1 MRSGIAVLV
10 LAIGLALSGQASAD
24 GIQIN
29 GDHCGFDT
37 NYDVQAKPDGVTFVR
52 SDGHPARVFMHD
64 GQLRVDGQS
73 VAVSATDAAR
83 LRQYEEN
90 VRTLLPEM
98 AGVAQDAMGIAF
110 DSLTT
115 VAATLGGDA
124 DDRDALV
131 KRLNRTHREALIK
144 LDAGIGSDHWN
155 EHGFEDAI
163 ETQVENAANE
173 LASSVSAGVLASLVT
188 GKAGELEARADS
200 LDTSIDKEMKARS
213 GKLEA
218 RAKML
223 CPRLTE
229 LEQLEKQFGF
239 RLADGSQLQLMT
251 REHDGK
257 KHQVADGDDQVTQR

>member
-10 LAIGLALSGQASAD
+10 LAIGLALSGQASAE

-37 NYDVQAKPDGVTFVR
+37 NYDVQAKPDGIAFVR
-52 SDGHPARVFMHD
+52 ADGHPARVFIHD
-64 GQLRVDGQS
+64 GRLQVDGHS
-73 VAVSATDAAR
+73 VAVSAADAAR

-98 AGVAQDAMGIAF
+98 AGVAQEAMGIAF
-110 DSLTT
+110 DALTT

-131 KRLNRTHREALIK
+131 KRLNRSHREALIK
-144 LDAGIGSDHWN
+144 LDAGIGNDHWN

-163 ETQVENAANE
+163 ETQVESAANE

-188 GKAGELEARADS
+188 GKTGELEARANS
-200 LDTSIDKEMKARS
+200 LDASIDKEMKVRS

-229 LEQLEKQFGF
+229 LEQLQTQFGF
-239 RLADGSQLQLMT
+239 RLADGSQLQLLT
-251 REHDGK
+251 REHNGK
-257 KHQVADGDDQVTQR
+257 HRQDADDDQQVTQR